1 MHVIN
6 TWFFFSQC
14 GIHFAISFF
23 PPIPGPR
30 NPPFA
35 SLRIDS
41 FLMFCLLIETRVP
54 LLGLCPSGK
63 FGFAYWFGSSSFHS
77 SKPKPFQ
84 PLICCP
90 CDVFSNPLHSPLLN
104 SVIAGRVHK
113 IFCAIAAQWLSH
125 PPHWYNELHQVICHY
140 EFLKAFQEPTC
151 FLSPMKI
158 GQGKFIPLS
167 KILNV
172 KVEHPPNTMTSR
184 DLDSIVKHLLRPIFY

>member
-1 MHVIN
+1 MWNQLCHQ
-6 TWFFFSQC
+6 FFSS
-14 GIHFAISFF
+14 HSWPKKPA
-23 PPIPGPR
+23 
-30 NPPFA
+30 
-35 SLRIDS
+35 
-41 FLMFCLLIETRVP
+41 FCLPPHRFFLDVLFADWNTGTIAWFMPQWQVR
-54 LLGLCPSGK
+54 
-63 FGFAYWFGSSSFHS
+63 AYWFGSSSFHS

-90 CDVFSNPLHSPLLN
+90 CDVLSNPLHSPLLN
-104 SVIAGRVHK
+104 SVIAGRAHM

-140 EFLKAFQEPTC
+140 EFLQAFQEPTC
-151 FLSPMKI
+151 SLSPMKI